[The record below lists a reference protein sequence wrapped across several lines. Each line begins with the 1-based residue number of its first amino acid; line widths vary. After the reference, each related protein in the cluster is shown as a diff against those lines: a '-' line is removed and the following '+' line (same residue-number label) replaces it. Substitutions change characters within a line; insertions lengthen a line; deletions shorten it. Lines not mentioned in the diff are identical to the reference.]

1 MFRETQGSLRCLAAT
16 ILPPGAD
23 KDQWVDQV
31 SMRMKRMQFTN
42 LCGAGCLQQRSR
54 GLFKSDRTQQQRE
67 VTLFSVV
74 LTSGVVE
81 SVIELFIRSL
91 TS

>member
-1 MFRETQGSLRCLAAT
+1 MFRETQGSLRCLAAM

-31 SMRMKRMQFTN
+31 SMWMKRMQLTN

-54 GLFKSDRTQQQRE
+54 GLFKSDRGELRSKE
-67 VTLFSVV
+67 SRKML
-74 LTSGVVE
+74 LTT
-81 SVIELFIRSL
+81 RS
-91 TS
+91 SSERSI

>member
-16 ILPPGAD
+16 ILPPGTD

-31 SMRMKRMQFTN
+31 SMRMKRMQLTN

-54 GLFKSDRTQQQRE
+54 GLFKSDRGALSRKESCEMLLATCSSSE
-67 VTLFSVV
+67 KFTL
-74 LTSGVVE
+74 
-81 SVIELFIRSL
+81 
-91 TS
+91 

>member
-1 MFRETQGSLRCLAAT
+1 MPCPNKNHHKSSKPNAQENEHSSHTR
-16 ILPPGAD
+16 
-23 KDQWVDQV
+23 V
-31 SMRMKRMQFTN
+31 
-42 LCGAGCLQQRSR
+42 
-54 GLFKSDRTQQQRE
+54 FKSDRGALSAKDERE
-67 VTLFSVV
+67 TLLTTRSSSEKFILFSVV

>member
-1 MFRETQGSLRCLAAT
+1 M
-16 ILPPGAD
+16 
-23 KDQWVDQV
+23 VV
-31 SMRMKRMQFTN
+31 
-42 LCGAGCLQQRSR
+42 
-54 GLFKSDRTQQQRE
+54 FKSDRGALSAKDERE
-67 VTLFSVV
+67 TLLTTRSSSEKFILFSVV

>member
-1 MFRETQGSLRCLAAT
+1 MTRATQLLCLTTENITIDSLVR
-16 ILPPGAD
+16 
-23 KDQWVDQV
+23 
-31 SMRMKRMQFTN
+31 
-42 LCGAGCLQQRSR
+42 LCVV
-54 GLFKSDRTQQQRE
+54 FKSDRGALSAKDERE
-67 VTLFSVV
+67 TLLTTRSSSEKLLFSVV

>member
-1 MFRETQGSLRCLAAT
+1 M
-16 ILPPGAD
+16 
-23 KDQWVDQV
+23 
-31 SMRMKRMQFTN
+31 
-42 LCGAGCLQQRSR
+42 
-54 GLFKSDRTQQQRE
+54 FKSDHGALSAKDERE
-67 VTLFSVV
+67 TLLTTRSSSEKLLFSVV